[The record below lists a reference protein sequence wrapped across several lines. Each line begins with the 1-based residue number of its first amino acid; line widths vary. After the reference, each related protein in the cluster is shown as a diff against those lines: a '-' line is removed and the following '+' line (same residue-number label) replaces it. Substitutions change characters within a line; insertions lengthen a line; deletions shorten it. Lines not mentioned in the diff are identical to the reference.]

1 MTFETKWEKI
11 NSNNMREWKRDVDLT
26 NKQDLQDLK
35 SDYNF
40 ISNMSNTILEKL
52 NIGNPETIK
61 EDAQI
66 KVDELDALLDLLNNT
81 TTQETIDFIDE

>member
-1 MTFETKWEKI
+1 MTFETKWEKV

-66 KVDELDALLDLLNNT
+66 KVDELDALLDLFNNT

>member
-1 MTFETKWEKI
+1 MAFETKWEKVD
-11 NSNNMREWKRDVDLT
+11 SNNIRKWIRETNLT
-26 NKQDLQDLK
+26 KKQDLQDLK

-52 NIGNPETIK
+52 NIGNPETTK

-66 KVDELDALLDLLNNT
+66 KVDELDAILDLYNNT